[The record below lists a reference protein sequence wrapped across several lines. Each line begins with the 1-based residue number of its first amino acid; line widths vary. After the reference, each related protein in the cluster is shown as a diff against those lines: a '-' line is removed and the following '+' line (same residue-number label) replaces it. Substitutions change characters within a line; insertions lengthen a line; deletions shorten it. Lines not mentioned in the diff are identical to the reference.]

1 MGSSF
6 VVVGTSQA
14 PSTVRP
20 FARDPRVLIGWPLPL
35 GFGLGGRLL
44 LARRRRIYVPFTKRS
59 EIAGSVGC
67 WGGLPLLAE
76 AVPRLNSRMDSCA
89 PRIQPSV
96 LREDRIAARLARVMY
111 RFRDCHQIERMI
123 IHSDGG
129 IDIRFRDP
137 RPDHAHSSRSAVA
150 HVGSMG
156 PTTSRARPALS
167 PRQVKKNKRAADHQA
182 ALAAVA
188 ASRSTS
194 STTNGVPPSVPSD
207 GASTAT
213 PAPGDP
219 PVAET
224 GGDTDAMCVDVSSPA
239 VDPVPQH
246 EGVAATGAPR
256 SRKRTEAELASPPP
270 IAQARRGG
278 LGPSPT
284 RPCASDTMGGPSTA
298 VFVPSP
304 PPLPPPIAPPPS
316 PPLALPLGRALQ
328 YARAAGSKRVR

>member
-1 MGSSF
+1 
-6 VVVGTSQA
+6 
-14 PSTVRP
+14 
-20 FARDPRVLIGWPLPL
+20 
-35 GFGLGGRLL
+35 
-44 LARRRRIYVPFTKRS
+44 
-59 EIAGSVGC
+59 
-67 WGGLPLLAE
+67 
-76 AVPRLNSRMDSCA
+76 MDSCG
-89 PRIQPSV
+89 PRVQPSV

-111 RFRDCHQIERMI
+111 RYRDCHQIERMT

-156 PTTSRARPALS
+156 PTTPRARPVLS

-188 ASRSTS
+188 ALRSTS
-194 STTNGVPPSVPSD
+194 SKTKGVPPSVPSD

-219 PVAET
+219 PAAET

-256 SRKRTEAELASPPP
+256 ARKRTEAGLASPPP
-270 IAQARRGG
+270 IARARRGG
-278 LGPSPT
+278 PGPSPVK
-284 RPCASDTMGGPSTA
+284 PCAVGTMGGPSTA
-298 VFVPSP
+298 VFVPP
-304 PPLPPPIAPPPS
+304 PPPPS
-316 PPLALPLGRALQ
+316 ATLTSERRAYLQQCRSQGIDVEARERRLQQQRGAMCSYNRAQYPRVCEFAYLRAPPRAPT
-328 YARAAGSKRVR
+328 

>member
-1 MGSSF
+1 MPA
-6 VVVGTSQA
+6 Q
-14 PSTVRP
+14 
-20 FARDPRVLIGWPLPL
+20 
-35 GFGLGGRLL
+35 
-44 LARRRRIYVPFTKRS
+44 KRS

-67 WGGLPLLAE
+67 RCGSSLLAE
-76 AVPRLNSRMDSCA
+76 AVPRSNSRMDSCA

-156 PTTSRARPALS
+156 PTTPRARPALS
-167 PRQVKKNKRAADHQA
+167 SRQVKKNKRAADHQA

-219 PVAET
+219 PAAET

-256 SRKRTEAELASPPP
+256 SRKRTEAGLASPPP

-278 LGPSPT
+278 PGPSPVQ
-284 RPCASDTMGGPSTA
+284 PCAVCTMGGPSTS
-298 VFVPSP
+298 VV
-304 PPLPPPIAPPPS
+304 
-316 PPLALPLGRALQ
+316 
-328 YARAAGSKRVR
+328 

>member
-1 MGSSF
+1 
-6 VVVGTSQA
+6 
-14 PSTVRP
+14 
-20 FARDPRVLIGWPLPL
+20 
-35 GFGLGGRLL
+35 
-44 LARRRRIYVPFTKRS
+44 
-59 EIAGSVGC
+59 
-67 WGGLPLLAE
+67 
-76 AVPRLNSRMDSCA
+76 
-89 PRIQPSV
+89 
-96 LREDRIAARLARVMY
+96 MY
-111 RFRDCHQIERMI
+111 RYRDCHQIERMT

-224 GGDTDAMCVDVSSPA
+224 GGDTDAMCVDVPSPA

-256 SRKRTEAELASPPP
+256 ARKRTEAGLVSQE
-270 IAQARRGG
+270 RRCRGKWV
-278 LGPSPT
+278 L
-284 RPCASDTMGGPSTA
+284 
-298 VFVPSP
+298 
-304 PPLPPPIAPPPS
+304 L
-316 PPLALPLGRALQ
+316 
-328 YARAAGSKRVR
+328 